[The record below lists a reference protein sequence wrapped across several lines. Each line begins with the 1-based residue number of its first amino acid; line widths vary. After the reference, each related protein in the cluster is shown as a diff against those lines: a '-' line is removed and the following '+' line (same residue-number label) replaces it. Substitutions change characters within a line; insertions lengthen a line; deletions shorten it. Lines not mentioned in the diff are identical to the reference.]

1 MGGRCEECP
10 AGTYAPEATTVCETC
25 LAGSADADQWAAT
38 PCVDCPP
45 GTYAPDLA
53 LECTD
58 CAAVVFD
65 GNASL
70 DAHAYH
76 VWNPETE
83 SIAFGVFVATAPFV
97 YGLFWW
103 YGVIELPW
111 GKRSSSSSDV
121 TGRGRPDLE
130 GHRDGAAPHAVE
142 AAWGSPGFSP
152 CPSFEGERPGY
163 VFTTREQGLGYYPDR
178 GVGGA

>member
-1 MGGRCEECP
+1 MMLMLRAAHAARRTRLAARALSGRASKLDTGGP
-10 AGTYAPEATTVCETC
+10 SKT
-25 LAGSADADQWAAT
+25 DADR
-38 PCVDCPP
+38 
-45 GTYAPDLA
+45 
-53 LECTD
+53 
-58 CAAVVFD
+58 
-65 GNASL
+65 
-70 DAHAYH
+70 AHAWTH
-76 VWNPETE
+76 SEERTE
-83 SIAFGVFVATAPFV
+83 QLRQTERIAFGVFVATAPFV

-111 GKRSSSSSDV
+111 GKRSSSSSDA

-142 AAWGSPGFSP
+142 AAWGSPGFTP